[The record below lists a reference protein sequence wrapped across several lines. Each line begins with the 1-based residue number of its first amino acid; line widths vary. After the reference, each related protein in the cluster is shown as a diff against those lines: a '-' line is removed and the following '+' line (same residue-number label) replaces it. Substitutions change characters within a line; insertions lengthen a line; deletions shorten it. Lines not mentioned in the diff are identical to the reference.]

1 MTDENKL
8 INILLD
14 NAPRFVNKFIKN
26 QDKFIFFRH
35 IQQDL
40 DKYNKTSDKYTKKY
54 HKLEQTHQDT
64 FHRHIYQET
73 LVNALE

>member
-26 QDKFIFFRH
+26 PDKFIFFQTYSTRFRQ
-35 IQQDL
+35 IQQ
-40 DKYNKTSDKYTKKY
+40 NFR
-54 HKLEQTHQDT
+54 QIHQE
-64 FHRHIYQET
+64 IP
-73 LVNALE
+73 